1 MRETHLG
8 DSIDSGNF
16 LLKGYLPLIQKNSV
30 THMHGFAIYV
40 KEGFSFAWDL
50 SWENSVVSYLCFRLA
65 LLHSVSSLFLPF
77 TSFVFVLSFCAISSN
92 RDEVFWL
99 SSCWCRWSSWSF
111 ERYSKSRYFKSN
123 LIHLDVFQQ
132 LALLPDF
139 KEITS
144 FFCTK
149 RINLL
154 HLKWSLDRLVIF
166 ANGFLKLANLL
177 MLTKQ
182 KSLVASQKFDSRDIW
197 RIANSSIILI
207 IFKKIENRKIE
218 NTKMRKTKLNIL
230 NFCISNQ

>member
-1 MRETHLG
+1 
-8 DSIDSGNF
+8 
-16 LLKGYLPLIQKNSV
+16 
-30 THMHGFAIYV
+30 MHGFAIYV
-40 KEGFSFAWDL
+40 KEGLSFARDL
-50 SWENSVVSYLCFRLA
+50 SWENSAVSYLCFRLV
-65 LLHSVSSLFLPF
+65 LLHSVSSLFLSF
-77 TSFVFVLSFCAISSN
+77 NFFVFVLSFCAISSN

-99 SSCWCRWSSWSF
+99 SSCWCGWSSWSF
-111 ERYSKSRYFKSN
+111 GRYSKSRYFKSN
-123 LIHLDVFQQ
+123 LIHLHVFQQ

-139 KEITS
+139 KEITL
-144 FFCTK
+144 FVCTK
-149 RINLL
+149 RTNLL